1 MDLGSRLI
9 SHFCGRKIWDIWHSL
24 WDSLIYVVI
33 IVPISQLFGH
43 FPQFNGTNY
52 FNLLKFFHSVIT
64 ISPYIFIRNFCSRII
79 IQNFNNQ
86 TVELCWCVR
95 LPYNAPLIIIGAI
108 SGERETGCRMIKNN
122 VSTRMRYKDT
132 VVNCD
137 RLERVSKSNRS
148 SRWPLPGIETDAYIS
163 NEDNEQW
170 N

>member
-1 MDLGSRLI
+1 
-9 SHFCGRKIWDIWHSL
+9 
-24 WDSLIYVVI
+24 
-33 IVPISQLFGH
+33 
-43 FPQFNGTNY
+43 
-52 FNLLKFFHSVIT
+52 
-64 ISPYIFIRNFCSRII
+64 
-79 IQNFNNQ
+79 
-86 TVELCWCVR
+86 VR

-163 NEDNEQW
+163 NEDNEQ
-170 N
+170 